1 MELKKLINLF
11 TEQQTPQTQTDRSGG
26 SFRGTEAPPAPVDQM
41 RTAQDFAGQPKTAG
55 PRQGVVG
62 SELSRISG
70 GQFTSRADRLNQDK
84 VNAAL
89 GVNPATGQPYVAG
102 RADTNLALRNLYR
115 QGGPKPQTAPA
126 PKDASPP
133 PPSTSNE
140 KSKETVA
147 TPKTDAAAP
156 APAPA
161 PAPEAPKAA
170 APATVPTDINSAT
183 AAERSGQNIGGQ
195 FAKAASDKA
204 AQDSFA
210 LVTGMAPKLDAR
222 SAVPAAPT
230 ADAPAAAPP
239 MKTAQDF
246 AGSGTVDQPEQPQGV
261 FSRFMPGQASGT
273 DNEAGAGVQNQAQSA
288 PTKQYGG
295 GYNPAQ
301 VQYAVDAINKS
312 APAADDTV
320 KSGTGLT
327 WTDGSGRP
335 ISSGAGLK
343 RGPLGN
349 IIPEQELEEQ
359 NAPANQQSAPA
370 NQQNAPANQLNPMTK
385 TIAPANTNRAP
396 SMYDIERANKK
407 EIASQFDPK
416 STYQNPHDKNT
427 TASSPG
433 SKPVNTVA
441 DFEESVEHEL
451 AEMLRLS
458 GLPVME
464 KAVSRQ
470 QQKFMGMVHAM
481 QKGEK
486 VKGASPELKKAAK
499 GMSKKDA
506 RDFAKTK
513 HKGLPQKVNEGL
525 NLMLDEGGHTLTH
538 IVNRYKHEVRK
549 FIEGDFMPENLYDAL
564 YDYYLD
570 RGDMPYGTAK
580 GREGDPYQWVSERFY
595 DDVMR
600 DLGNDMNETVQLP
613 VIDEDLN
620 DLARLAGLREADATP
635 KFPSS
640 KTNID
645 PGMTRMLPSK
655 KMGDDPGINK
665 FPPAK
670 NTDPGMTKNLKQPD
684 YEQLFKSVKNKEV
697 DEGIVSR
704 QEGRSA
710 RGPGLNECGDNM
722 DMEQQDSFNVST
734 NMSTDGTR
742 NVTVSAE
749 GDRAD
754 ELLQMLKMAGM
765 RPHDDHSVRMSEP
778 EVIVLGGNNEM
789 MDEAKKDRTTKYRN
803 TPDEEYQSVASITR
817 QGNDLN
823 REKKQFAGKPRL
835 GDNPMAEGQMEF
847 DRELVDLL
855 DSVLIKKDV
864 DENSN
869 TPNPYPVGQD
879 ALSPQ
884 EKLNPTNNPN
894 KSIVRGIKDFITNP
908 LKPGM

>member
-1 MELKKLINLF
+1 
-11 TEQQTPQTQTDRSGG
+11 
-26 SFRGTEAPPAPVDQM
+26 
-41 RTAQDFAGQPKTAG
+41 
-55 PRQGVVG
+55 
-62 SELSRISG
+62 
-70 GQFTSRADRLNQDK
+70 
-84 VNAAL
+84 
-89 GVNPATGQPYVAG
+89 
-102 RADTNLALRNLYR
+102 
-115 QGGPKPQTAPA
+115 
-126 PKDASPP
+126 
-133 PPSTSNE
+133 
-140 KSKETVA
+140 
-147 TPKTDAAAP
+147 
-156 APAPA
+156 
-161 PAPEAPKAA
+161 
-170 APATVPTDINSAT
+170 
-183 AAERSGQNIGGQ
+183 
-195 FAKAASDKA
+195 
-204 AQDSFA
+204 
-210 LVTGMAPKLDAR
+210 
-222 SAVPAAPT
+222 
-230 ADAPAAAPP
+230 
-239 MKTAQDF
+239 
-246 AGSGTVDQPEQPQGV
+246 
-261 FSRFMPGQASGT
+261 MPGQGSGT
-273 DNEAGAGVQNQAQSA
+273 DNEAGSGVQSQAQAAA

-301 VQYAVDAINKS
+301 VQYAVDA
-312 APAADDTV
+312 PAADNTV

-359 NAPANQQSAPA
+359 NAPANQLDPK
-370 NQQNAPANQLNPMTK
+370 TK

-441 DFEESVEHEL
+441 DFEESVDHEL

-464 KAVSRQ
+464 KAVSKQ

-525 NLMLDEGGHTLTH
+525 NLMLDEDGHTLTH

-570 RGDMPYGTAK
+570 RGDMPYGVAK
-580 GREGDPYQWVSERFY
+580 GREGDPYQWVSEHFY

-613 VIDEDLN
+613 VIDEALK
-620 DLARLAGLREADATP
+620 DLARLAGLRED
-635 KFPSS
+635 
-640 KTNID
+640 
-645 PGMTRMLPSK
+645 
-655 KMGDDPGINK
+655 
-665 FPPAK
+665 
-670 NTDPGMTKNLKQPD
+670 
-684 YEQLFKSVKNKEV
+684 
-697 DEGIVSR
+697 
-704 QEGRSA
+704 
-710 RGPGLNECGDNM
+710 GPGAAMLYSKDKPESMTDKMKSGADSAGDFVKKGAEAYKDLYMTGLGMPPDKYTPADPKKPFGPRKSEVKEDELNECGDNM
-722 DMEQQDSFNVST
+722 DMDRQEDAFNIST
-734 NMSTDGTR
+734 NMSSLGTK

-749 GDRAD
+749 GDKAD
-754 ELLQMLKMAGM
+754 ELLQMLKMAGI
-765 RPHDDHSVRMSEP
+765 RPHNDHSVRMSEP
-778 EVIVLGGNNEM
+778 EVIVLGGNDEM
-789 MDEAKKDRTTKYRN
+789 MDEAKKDRITKYRN